1 MVTKDN
7 TLDTTLEQHFSIA
20 EVSDG
25 QFFAEDIFRR
35 KLGGKVPDY
44 GRHVIA
50 FYKHDWTHITP
61 LGYQHVLPHQGVGLC
76 GGGSVDG
83 RAFTQIPATHCQLLR
98 NSGGVLSHLLTFVF
112 IHMANDYEAFMTY
125 CGQPRVQQILESV
138 GFKQTLHQNLLA
150 HFHRP
155 CPADRQQHLIEMVH
169 DFGPF

>member
-1 MVTKDN
+1 MTKDN

-25 QFFAEDIFRR
+25 QFFAEEIFRR

-83 RAFTQIPATHCQLLR
+83 RAFARIPDVHCQQIR
-98 NSGGVLSHLLTFVF
+98 NIGGVLYQLLTYVF
-112 IHMANDYEAFMTY
+112 TSMADDYSAFFGY
-125 CGQPRVQQILESV
+125 CGDKRAEEVDLRA
-138 GFKQTLHQNLLA
+138 GFVPTHHSRLLVN
-150 HFHRP
+150 FHREL
-155 CPADRQQHLIEMVH
+155 CVNDQQRLTEMVIQL
-169 DFGPF
+169 GPF